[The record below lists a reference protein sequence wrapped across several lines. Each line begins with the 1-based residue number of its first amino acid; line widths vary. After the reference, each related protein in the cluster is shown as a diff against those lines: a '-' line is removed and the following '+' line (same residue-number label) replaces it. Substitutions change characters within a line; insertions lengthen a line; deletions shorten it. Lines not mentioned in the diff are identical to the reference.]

1 MVAGAAGSATWA
13 PRYRPPAVPDP
24 TNHPLPMN
32 RAEMRDWWGWDAL
45 DVLLVNGDAY
55 VDHPSFGIALVGRAL
70 VAAGYRTGIV
80 AQPQCDEDFLLMG
93 RPRLFVG
100 VSAGNIDS
108 MLNHYTA
115 ARRPRRQDHYS
126 PGGKAGLRPDRATIV
141 YTGTVRKLFRGLPVV
156 IGGVEASLRRLAH
169 WDHWSST
176 FRRSLLADSKADLLC
191 YGMAEPQIIEV
202 AHRLAAGEA
211 VNQLTDIRGTC
222 WMANRREAVADHSG
236 RGLVETPSY
245 AAIKADTREFANGER
260 IHFLEQDPARGR
272 TVVQATDA
280 RFVVQNPP
288 ARPLAEAELDRIYAL
303 PYTRRE
309 HPAYVAGVP
318 ALETVRTSI
327 VTHRGC
333 VANCNFCSIVYHQGK
348 DIQNRSVDS
357 VVQEAERIATTP
369 GFTGTISDVG
379 GPSAN
384 MFGMRCGKMRK
395 FGSCVHRDC
404 LLPTPCPSL
413 ESGVQGNLDALRR
426 IRALPKVKHVFIQSG
441 IRYDLALRDGD
452 EYINEVAR
460 HHVSGIMKVAPEATD
475 DRVLAAMN
483 KPSFDVFRR
492 FKRRFQLASLRAGRK
507 QFITEYLIAGHPGT
521 PTSTMVETAATL
533 RAEGMQPDQVQE
545 FVPIPMTISTAMHV
559 SGLDPFTMQPI
570 ATVTGDRERRM
581 QKALIHSAK
590 PENRKLVLEA
600 LQKTGRMDLAD
611 RLLGG
616 ATGANELEQRARK
629 GGYFGPAFMS
639 GGGDSVVDED
649 EERIEAEMDEHD
661 GHFPD
666 PRQATT
672 TLACGTRVP
681 AHLAKAAEDGQR
693 GGFNASWQ
701 GKKKGSTVKA
711 LRPKRR

>member
-1 MVAGAAGSATWA
+1 MSD
-13 PRYRPPAVPDP
+13 PADS
-24 TNHPLPMN
+24 HPLPMS
-32 RAEMRDWWGWDAL
+32 RTEMRDWWGWDEL
-45 DVLLVNGDAY
+45 DILLVNGDAY
-55 VDHPSFGIALVGRAL
+55 VDHPSFGIALIGRAL
-70 VAAGYRTGIV
+70 VAAGFRTGIV

-93 RPRLFVG
+93 RPRLFAG

-115 ARRPRRQDHYS
+115 ARKPRRQDHYS

-141 YTGTVRKLFRGLPVV
+141 YTGTVKKLFKGLPVV

-169 WDHWSST
+169 WDHWSGT
-176 FRRSLLADSKADLLC
+176 MRRSMLADSKADLLC
-191 YGMAEPQIIEV
+191 YGMAEAQILEI
-202 AHRLAAGEA
+202 AHRLKTGESIKEM
-211 VNQLTDIRGTC
+211 TDIRGTC
-222 WMANRREAVADHSG
+222 WMANNRSAISDPFA
-236 RGLVETPSY
+236 RGQVDTPSY
-245 AAIKADTREFANGER
+245 TEIKTDLRRFADGER

-272 TVVQATDA
+272 MVVQATDA

-288 ARPLAEAELDRIYAL
+288 ARPLGEVELDLIYAH

-357 VVQEAERIATTP
+357 VVAEAERIASQP

-384 MFGMRCGKMRK
+384 MFRMRCGKMRK

-413 ESGVQGNLDALRR
+413 ESGVGENLDALRR
-426 IRALPKVKHVFIQSG
+426 IRALPGVKHTFIQSG

-452 EYINEVAR
+452 EYIDEVAR

-475 DRVLAAMN
+475 DRVLTLMN
-483 KPSFDVFRR
+483 KPRFDVFRR
-492 FKRRFQLASLRAGRK
+492 FKQRFLLATKKAGKK
-507 QFITEYLIAGHPGT
+507 QFITEYLIAGHPGCDT
-521 PTSTMVETAATL
+521 GTMAETAATL
-533 RAEGMQPDQVQE
+533 RREGMQPDQVQE

-570 ATVTGDRERRM
+570 ATITGDRERRM
-581 QKALIHSAK
+581 QKALIHSGK
-590 PENRKLVLEA
+590 PDNRKLVLEA

-611 RLLGG
+611 ALLGDG
-616 ATGANELEQRARK
+616 TGGSGTKGSEFATRAKK
-629 GGYFGPAFMS
+629 GGYFGPTFMA

-649 EERIEAEMDEHD
+649 EARIEDELDAHD

-666 PRQATT
+666 PRQPT

-681 AHLAKAAEDGQR
+681 THLAQAAQR
-693 GGFNASWQ
+693 GGFNPSWQ
-701 GKKKGSTVKA
+701 GKKKTSTVKP
-711 LRPKRR
+711 LRGKRR